1 MSWLYRT
8 LARPLLFSQESE
20 AVHNRTLALLAAA
33 SRIGL
38 ARDLVAAI
46 CDVPDLPVRT
56 LGLVFPNPIGLAGG
70 MDKQGAAV
78 PMWRA
83 MGFGFSELGG
93 VTWEAQPGNPAP
105 RMFRC
110 EPDAALVNRMGFN
123 NGGALALAVRLQ
135 EWRTAGLWPAHPVG
149 INLGKSRSTP
159 LHEAAGDY
167 AASFRVLWGLADF
180 FVVNVSSP
188 NTPNLRQLQD
198 RDALNEI
205 LKALQ
210 LVNLE
215 LAQGGSGKP
224 LLVKVAPDLT
234 LEALDE
240 IADLVEQRGI
250 AGLVATNTTVTRPTM
265 QDYQAQ
271 RIYREAGG
279 LSGRPLAGRS
289 TEVIRHLYRQ
299 TRGRV
304 PIIGVGG
311 IFTAADAWEK
321 LTAGATL
328 VQTYTGLVYEGPG
341 IAGSIVT
348 GLIDRL
354 GGARWE
360 QVVGSAA

>member
-1 MSWLYRT
+1 M
-8 LARPLLFSQESE
+8 
-20 AVHNRTLALLAAA
+20 
-33 SRIGL
+33 
-38 ARDLVAAI
+38 
-46 CDVPDLPVRT
+46 
-56 LGLVFPNPIGLAGG
+56 
-70 MDKQGAAV
+70 
-78 PMWRA
+78 
-83 MGFGFSELGG
+83 
-93 VTWEAQPGNPAP
+93 
-105 RMFRC
+105 
-110 EPDAALVNRMGFN
+110 
-123 NGGALALAVRLQ
+123 
-135 EWRTAGLWPAHPVG
+135 
-149 INLGKSRSTP
+149 
-159 LHEAAGDY
+159 
-167 AASFRVLWGLADF
+167 
-180 FVVNVSSP
+180 
-188 NTPNLRQLQD
+188 
-198 RDALNEI
+198 
-205 LKALQ
+205 
-210 LVNLE
+210 
-215 LAQGGSGKP
+215 
-224 LLVKVAPDLT
+224 
-234 LEALDE
+234 
-240 IADLVEQRGI
+240 EQRGI

-311 IFTAADAWEK
+311 IFTAADALEK